1 LEDYVYRRLSI
12 RLLCLALFTFF
23 SLPAFAQYT
32 RDNAAT
38 KKIDEAI
45 NEHYLATDFD
55 KAENVLTGTINA
67 CGDKCSPAVIARA
80 WMYVGI
86 VRGSGKNDQ
95 AGAKEAF
102 QKALATD
109 PSTKLDAQ
117 LATPET
123 QKTFNDLSGA
133 GAGAGA
139 GAAAAVGAGAGAGAA
154 APPSAANEDA
164 NDKGG
169 LKCTPD
175 VRELQTLR
183 PIPLECTSDE
193 EVASMEIRYKSFGSD
208 EWHSVKMKKAGEAF
222 RGEVPCEATS
232 AAGTLKVYV
241 RAKDASGET
250 VDSFGSK
257 AKPVEFMASENTTA
271 TPPSYPGEAA
281 PTRCLAKEECPPDFP
296 GCQSG
301 AARGTKGWGVAC
313 DNTNECKSGL
323 ICGNEGTCESPP
335 SCENDS
341 DCDSG
346 ECSENKCVPKEG
358 GGAPGGYKKNWI
370 GLHFGQDIAIVGGT
384 DVCNAGSRANGYAC
398 YVQGTDTPYNGDP
411 FPGAGISTGT
421 VLATHRLMLSF
432 DRAFTPNITLG
443 ARVGFAFGGG
453 PPAGKGPDDQNRPR
467 DADGNPLPPTA
478 GTPFLP
484 FHGELRLS
492 YWFGKGPLSK
502 KGFRPYIH
510 FGGGLAQVDSK
521 VKVTLADC
529 PYDLNPP
536 DYTADD
542 YNKCT
547 EGDKSVANETKN
559 VTRTYHVDVWRKMG
573 QGFVTGGGGVVY
585 AFTPQLGAQLNLN
598 LMVMLPS
605 TGFVIQPSIGAV
617 YGF

>member
-1 LEDYVYRRLSI
+1 MYRRLSI

-95 AGAKEAF
+95 AGAKDAF

-123 QKTFNDLSGA
+123 QKTFNDLNGS
-133 GAGAGA
+133 GAGA
-139 GAAAAVGAGAGAGAA
+139 GAAAAVGVT
-154 APPSAANEDA
+154 PSAAANEDTGA
-164 NDKGG
+164 GDKGG
-169 LKCTPD
+169 LKCSPD

-183 PIPLECTSDE
+183 PVPLECTSDE
-193 EVASMEIRYKSFGSD
+193 EVASMEIRYKSFGSE
-208 EWHSVKMKKAGEAF
+208 EWHSVKMKKTGDAF

-232 AAGTLKVYV
+232 TAGTLKLYV

-257 AKPVEFMASENTTA
+257 SKPIEFSASESA
-271 TPPSYPGEAA
+271 APVSYPGEQPPA
-281 PTRCLAKEECPPDFP
+281 RCLAKEECPPDFP

-301 AARGTKGWGVAC
+301 SARGNKGWGVAC
-313 DNTNECKSGL
+313 ANTNECKLGL
-323 ICGNEGTCESPP
+323 QCGNEGTCESPP
-335 SCENDS
+335 SCETNA

-346 ECSENKCVPKEG
+346 ECSDNKCVPREG
-358 GGAPGGYKKNWI
+358 GGGAGGYKKNWI

-384 DVCNAGSRANGYAC
+384 DVCTASAQANSGYAC
-398 YVQGTDTPYNGDP
+398 YVEGTDMPYRGDP

-421 VLATHRLMLSF
+421 VMATHRLMLSF

-467 DADGNPLPPTA
+467 DTDPNAPHDMNGNPTDPLPPTA

-492 YWFGKGPLSK
+492 YWFGKGPLGK
-502 KGFRPYIH
+502 KGFRPYLH
-510 FGGGLAQVDSK
+510 LGGGIAQVDSK

-529 PYDLNPP
+529 PYDVHPP
-536 DYTADD
+536 DYTVDD

-559 VTRTYHVDVWRKMG
+559 VTQTYHVDVWRKMG
-573 QGFVTGGGGVVY
+573 QAFVTGGGGVVY
-585 AFTPQLGAQLNLN
+585 AFTPEIGAMLNVN
-598 LMVMLPS
+598 LMVMFPS
-605 TGFVIQPSIGAV
+605 SGFVIQPSLGV
-617 YGF
+617 QYGF

>member
-1 LEDYVYRRLSI
+1 VYRRLSI

-55 KAENVLTGTINA
+55 KAESVLTGTINA
-67 CGDKCSPAVIARA
+67 CGDKCSPAVIGRA

-95 AGAKEAF
+95 AGAKDAF
-102 QKALATD
+102 QKALASD

-123 QKTFNDLSGA
+123 QKTFNDLGGS
-133 GAGAGA
+133 GAGA
-139 GAAAAVGAGAGAGAA
+139 GAAAAVAV
-154 APPSAANEDA
+154 APSSANEDA
-164 NDKGG
+164 GDKGG

-183 PIPLECTSDE
+183 PIPLECSSDE
-193 EVASMEIRYKSFGSD
+193 EVASMEIRYKSFGSE
-208 EWHSVKMKKAGEAF
+208 EWKTVKMKKAGEAF
-222 RGEVPCEATS
+222 RGEVPCEASS

-257 AKPVEFMASENTTA
+257 AKPIEFMASENTTA

-296 GCQSG
+296 GCQGG
-301 AARGTKGWGVAC
+301 AARGHKGWGVAC

-323 ICGNEGTCESPP
+323 ICGNEGTCETPP
-335 SCENDS
+335 SCETNA

-346 ECSENKCVPKEG
+346 ECSDNKCVPREG
-358 GGAPGGYKKNWI
+358 SGGSGPYKKNWI

-384 DVCNAGSRANGYAC
+384 NVCSVASQAHDGYAC
-398 YVQGTDTPYNGDP
+398 YNEGTDMPYNGDP

-421 VLATHRLMLSF
+421 VMATHRLMLSF

-443 ARVGFAFGGG
+443 ARIGFAFGGG
-453 PPAGKGPDDQNRPR
+453 PPAGKGPDDQGRPR
-467 DADGNPLPPTA
+467 DENGVPLPPTP
-478 GTPFLP
+478 GKPFLP
-484 FHGELRLS
+484 FHGELRAS
-492 YWFGKGPLSK
+492 YWFGKGPLAK
-502 KGFRPYIH
+502 KGFRPYLH
-510 FGGGLAQVDSK
+510 LGGGIAQVDSK

-529 PYDLNPP
+529 PYDLS
-536 DYTADD
+536 AED
-542 YNKCT
+542 YNACT
-547 EGDKSVANETKN
+547 QGDTSVANEDKN
-559 VTRTYHVDVWRKMG
+559 VTKTYHVDVWRKMG
-573 QGFVTGGGGVVY
+573 QVFLTGGGGTQY
-585 AFTPQLGAQLNLN
+585 AFTPQIAAMLNLN
-598 LMVMLPS
+598 LMYMLGSP
-605 TGFVIQPSIGAV
+605 GFVMQPSIGV
-617 YGF
+617 EYGF